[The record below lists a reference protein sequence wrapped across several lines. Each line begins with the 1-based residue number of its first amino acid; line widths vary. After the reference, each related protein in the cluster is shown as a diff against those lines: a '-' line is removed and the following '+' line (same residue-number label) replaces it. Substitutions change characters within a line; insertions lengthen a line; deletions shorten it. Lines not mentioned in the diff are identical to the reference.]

1 MNLDLGSPAAWWRW
15 LRQWRLNQLV
25 QTCDRVDVLDHVHDN
40 GKLGPRYA
48 FMTVMACGIAILG
61 LLQNSAAV
69 IIGAMLISPLMG
81 PIVELG
87 MGLATFDLRTIRG
100 ALKTLAV
107 GIALA
112 LAIAMAIVWLS
123 PLKEATGEILA
134 RTQPT
139 FFDLLVAVFSGLAG
153 AYATVTR
160 KGETIVG
167 VAIATALM
175 PPLAV
180 VGYGLAV
187 ANWNVAG
194 GAAFLFMT
202 NLLAI
207 ALSVT
212 IVARLYGFGGSDSPK
227 QTAWQASLIVASFL
241 LLSIPL
247 GLALKRIALQSQAEL
262 VVRGTLDRAATAAS
276 GRVSGLRV
284 DTAEGRIAVDAVVT
298 LPSHVTGLEA
308 KLQEELKAT
317 LKQPVT
323 VRVQEVLTSDDASFA
338 SSRAPWPSCGATSP
352 PCRTPRTCAAR
363 SSAPRSSSA
372 RRCRRICC
380 PTWGG
385 SSAVRMAACGRC
397 GCHPTPACAWRARN
411 GSRLRSTPPSWMANR
426 HCGWSRPCR
435 RCRRS
440 PCQQRRARPR
450 VPVTRD
456 FASSLPRRGRCNAG
470 VQARW
475 TCGWPRGTTPRP
487 RRGRLPHAPR
497 CPREGSRWARSRA
510 SAAGTCACNWSCL
523 PRRRVQGRVG
533 QPAGT
538 ST

>member
-180 VGYGLAV
+180 VGYGIAV
-187 ANWNVAG
+187 WNWSIAG

-338 SSRAPWPSCGATSP
+338 QQQGTLAELRRSVLALETAET
-352 PCRTPRTCAAR
+352 AR
-363 SSAPRSSSA
+363 SAQ
-372 RRCRRICC
+372 
-380 PTWGG
+380 
-385 SSAVRMAACGRC
+385 V
-397 GCHPTPACAWRARN
+397 RARADQQTAMQ
-411 GSRLRSTPPSWMANR
+411 GSL
-426 HCGWSRPCR
+426 
-435 RCRRS
+435 
-440 PCQQRRARPR
+440 
-450 VPVTRD
+450 
-456 FASSLPRRGRCNAG
+456 LPYL
-470 VQARW
+470 
-475 TCGWPRGTTPRP
+475 
-487 RRGRLPHAPR
+487 GRLERSAD
-497 CPREGSRWARSRA
+497 GSRWELWLNPGTLTLSRA
-510 SAAGTCACNWSCL
+510 LQMETALNAKRKEIEAEAQYELRERAEREYWEMRGMLTVS
-523 PRRRVQGRVG
+523 
-533 QPAGT
+533 
-538 ST
+538 

>member
-1 MNLDLGSPAAWWRW
+1 MKTFLDFGSPAAWLRW
-15 LRQWRLNQLV
+15 ARQWRQNQLV

-338 SSRAPWPSCGATSP
+338 QQQGTLAELRRSVLALETAET
-352 PCRTPRTCAAR
+352 AR
-363 SSAPRSSSA
+363 SAQ
-372 RRCRRICC
+372 
-380 PTWGG
+380 
-385 SSAVRMAACGRC
+385 V
-397 GCHPTPACAWRARN
+397 RAR
-411 GSRLRSTPPSWMANR
+411 AD
-426 HCGWSRPCR
+426 
-435 RCRRS
+435 
-440 PCQQRRARPR
+440 QQAAMQAAL
-450 VPVTRD
+450 VPY
-456 FASSLPRRGRCNAG
+456 L
-470 VQARW
+470 
-475 TCGWPRGTTPRP
+475 
-487 RRGRLPHAPR
+487 GRLERSAD
-497 CPREGSRWARSRA
+497 GSRWTLWLTANTLPLARALQMETELNARRQDGEPVVEIYPPLQPLPPIELATPDATPDTPAVQVLAVQAWALQRWRAPSVTATLVMAEDEHAAAWEARLREALAARGVTITEIERERRGTPRLLLALA
-510 SAAGTCACNWSCL
+510 SA
-523 PRRRVQGRVG
+523 P
-533 QPAGT
+533 
-538 ST
+538 